1 MNRSQIYVFIAF
13 LIPKFEVKTEK
24 HCIFERIK
32 SLRIYTIQEMKKIA
46 VFTSGGDAPGMNA
59 CIRAIVRGAAYHGVE
74 VFGIVRG
81 YNGMIK
87 GDIIPLNSQS
97 VSNII
102 QRGGTILKSA
112 RSKEFMTAEGR
123 QKAYDKLQELGI
135 EGLVAIGGNGT
146 FTGAEIFYNE
156 FKIPTVGAPGTI
168 DNDLYGTDYTIGFD
182 TAVNTALDAVDK
194 IRDTADSHDRVFF
207 IEVMGRD
214 SGYIAIQC
222 AIAGGAESVM
232 IPENLTS
239 VDEISAILQKGFD
252 KKKSSSI
259 VIVAEGDEEGNA
271 QIVAKKI
278 KDKMGEN
285 LDIRVTTLG
294 HIQRGGI
301 PTASDRILASRLGL
315 GALEGL
321 LRGEKNVM
329 AGVVNNQLIYTPFHD
344 TITKKKPVSEDLIR
358 MVEILST

>member
-1 MNRSQIYVFIAF
+1 
-13 LIPKFEVKTEK
+13 
-24 HCIFERIK
+24 
-32 SLRIYTIQEMKKIA
+32 
-46 VFTSGGDAPGMNA
+46 
-59 CIRAIVRGAAYHGVE
+59 
-74 VFGIVRG
+74 
-81 YNGMIK
+81 MIK

-112 RSKEFMTAEGR
+112 RSKEFMTSAGR
-123 QKAYDKLQELGI
+123 ELAYQQLKEKSI

-168 DNDLYGTDYTIGFD
+168 DNDLFGTDYTIGYD
-182 TAVNTALDAVDK
+182 TAVNTALDAIDK

-214 SGYIAIQC
+214 SGYIAIEC
-222 AIAGGAESVM
+222 GIAGGAEAVM
-232 IPENLTS
+232 IPENLTPIS
-239 VDEISAILQKGFD
+239 EIVNILEQGSLKA
-252 KKKSSSI
+252 KSSSI
-259 VIVAEGDEEGNA
+259 VVVAEGDEEGNA
-271 QIVAKKI
+271 QIIAKKI
-278 KDKMGEN
+278 KESINRD

-301 PTASDRILASRLGL
+301 PTAFDRILASRLGL

-358 MVEILST
+358 MVEILSI

>member
-1 MNRSQIYVFIAF
+1 
-13 LIPKFEVKTEK
+13 
-24 HCIFERIK
+24 
-32 SLRIYTIQEMKKIA
+32 MKKIA

-59 CIRAIVRGAAYHGVE
+59 CIRAIVRGATYHGVE
-74 VFGIVRG
+74 VYGIVRG

-112 RSKEFMTAEGR
+112 RSKEFMTSTGR
-123 QKAYDKLQELGI
+123 ELAYQQLKEKSI

-168 DNDLYGTDYTIGFD
+168 DNDLFGTDYTIGYD
-182 TAVNTALDAVDK
+182 TAVNTALDAIDK

-214 SGYIAIQC
+214 SGYIAIEC
-222 AIAGGAESVM
+222 GIAGGAEAVM
-232 IPENLTS
+232 IPENLTPIS
-239 VDEISAILQKGFD
+239 EIVNILEQGILKA
-252 KKKSSSI
+252 KSSSI
-259 VIVAEGDEEGNA
+259 VVVAEGDEEGNA
-271 QIVAKKI
+271 QIIAKKI
-278 KDKMGEN
+278 KESINRD

-301 PTASDRILASRLGL
+301 PTAFDRILASRLGL

-344 TITKKKPVSEDLIR
+344 TITKKKPVSEDLFR
-358 MVEILST
+358 MVEILSI